1 MAKSFLEKFGKY
13 EPEYLEK
20 IACSKIVDYKIRLDQ
35 ESRRIM
41 CDVYFSEYISF
52 DTLYAIEEGIKQAY
66 DLNFVRVLPHFDS
79 GCFSMSVFPDILCEL
94 KRRNPLGYGFFDNAK
109 ISEKLHVVN
118 YDTESDLVTSDNE
131 LIANLKNESDNCI
144 SIELHNG
151 GKSLLQ
157 ISGCDRELSD
167 IIRDW
172 FSLSK
177 RISFDG
183 KCEMNFEE
191 LEQLIPPPKV
201 DPAAF
206 IRRDP
211 PPAQEGG
218 FRQGG
223 GGNFRRQPTPDPVE
237 TSNSVFTDEAV
248 ASVDHENGI
257 AVSGRMKF
265 DIKDAEMIFGKL
277 PEEEIIPV
285 RNVNFDTK
293 TFTVCGKV
301 FGFDKKLT
309 KNGDKYIAS
318 FFLTDNDSS
327 IVAKF
332 LYNAEDDDKYA
343 PLADSPVVMLH
354 GQASPDRYDGTLVVK
369 PLGASKI
376 KLIKRKDN
384 APVKRVELHLHTK
397 MSQMDATI
405 EPADV
410 IKQARDWGQDAIAV
424 TDHGNLQAYPQIMKA
439 ARKAGDIKVIYG
451 LEAYFVDDTAR
462 AIYGENNV
470 SFLDDS
476 FVVFDIETT
485 GLSPQTCEITEI
497 GAVRYCKGE
506 VVEKYSTFV
515 NPGVPIPEE
524 IVKLTGITDDMVK
537 DARTINEVLP
547 EFLAFVNGETLVA
560 HNASFDISFIR
571 AAAEKCSIP
580 FNPTFIDTVSM
591 SRQVNS
597 ELKNHKLDTL
607 AEYFELGDFD
617 HHRAFEDAHMLAL
630 IFNAMGEKLKGEGI
644 INTDQ
649 LSHLMSQSSDPKKL
663 KSYHQ
668 IILVKNLVG
677 LKNLYKLVSES
688 YLKYYH
694 RTPRIP
700 KNLLSQYRE
709 GLIIG
714 SACEAGEL
722 YRAILE
728 NRPWNDLKAIAD
740 FYDYLEIQP
749 LGNNQF
755 LIDGGQLADK
765 NALIEINKQI
775 IKLGKEL
782 NKPVVATGDV
792 HFQNPEDEVYRK
804 ILLAGQ
810 KFSDADKH
818 IPLYMRTTEEMLA
831 EFDYLDEQTAYEVVV
846 ENTRKIADMVE
857 EILPIPDGNYPPS
870 MEGTE
875 EELTNFCYN
884 LAHEWY
890 GDPLPEIVQ
899 SRLEK
904 ELTSIIKNGFAV
916 LYIIARRLVKYSEDK
931 GYLVGSRGS
940 VGSSF
945 VATMAG
951 ITEVNPLP
959 PHYRCTKCKYS
970 EFITDGSVGSGFDI
984 PDKDCP
990 KCGAPNMIHDGHD
1003 IPFETFL
1010 GFYGDKSPDIDLNFS
1025 GDVQGECHKYTEV
1038 LFGAENVFRAGTLG
1052 TLAEKTA
1059 YGYVKK
1065 YAEEHGVNLNK
1076 AEETRLSKGCEG
1088 VKRTTGQHPGGI
1100 IVIPKQYQ
1108 VYDFTPVQHPADDP
1122 NSSIITTHFAFE
1134 YLHDT
1139 ILKLDMLGHDV
1150 PTKYRMLEK
1159 YSGRN
1164 ILDTPLSDEGV
1175 MELFASTKSLGV
1187 APEDIGSPVGT
1198 FGLPEFGTKFVRQMI
1213 VDAKPK
1219 TFSDLLQIS
1228 GLSHGTDVWL
1238 GNAQDLIKDGIC
1250 DISQVIGTRDNIM
1263 VYLIYHGLENGTAFK
1278 IMEDVRKG
1286 KVAKGQ
1292 CDKWEGWKEEMRAHD
1307 VPEWYIS
1314 SCEKI
1319 KYMFPKAHAAAY
1331 VISALR
1337 LGWFKVHMPLEF
1349 YAAFLSVAPGGFDAE
1364 IVGKGKGEVERT
1376 IKAIEDMGTA
1386 AKQKDHE
1393 TLATMQL
1400 VNEALARKI
1409 KFLPVDLNK
1418 SSAKAF
1424 LPEDGAIRMPFSSL
1438 PGLGE
1443 TAALNLETVMRENN
1457 IISQE
1462 ELRQKG
1468 GITKAVIEILSR
1480 NGVLDSLPETNQI
1493 SFF

>member
-1 MAKSFLEKFGKY
+1 MAKSFTEKFYKY
-13 EPEYLEK
+13 QPEYLEQNACNK
-20 IACSKIVDYKIRLDQ
+20 ITDYSVRLDQ
-35 ESRRIM
+35 ETRRII
-41 CDVYFSEYISF
+41 CNVSFSEYIS
-52 DTLYAIEEGIKQAY
+52 YESIEAIENGIKNAY
-66 DLNFVRVLPHFDS
+66 ELNLMRICPHFPAE
-79 GCFSMSVFPDILCEL
+79 CFSLSIFPDILCEL

-109 ISEKLHVVN
+109 VTEGLHVVT
-118 YDTESDLVTSDNE
+118 YDTQSELVTNDNE
-131 LIANLKNESDNCI
+131 LIANLTTPSNDTI
-144 SIELHNG
+144 DIELFNG
-151 GKSLLQ
+151 GKNLLE
-157 ISGCDRELSD
+157 ISGCDKELSS
-167 IIRDW
+167 IIYDW
-172 FSLSK
+172 FGIY
-177 RISFDG
+177 RAISFGG
-183 KCEMNFEE
+183 KQEMSINE
-191 LEQLIPPPKV
+191 LESLIAPPEISKEAFLRREAPPQPEQGQKGSYGGNGYNRQ
-201 DPAAF
+201 PAA
-206 IRRDP
+206 
-211 PPAQEGG
+211 
-218 FRQGG
+218 
-223 GGNFRRQPTPDPVE
+223 DPVE
-237 TSNSVFTDEAV
+237 TSNSIFTDEAL
-248 ASVDHENGI
+248 AEVDYDAGT
-257 AVSGRMKF
+257 AVSGKMRF
-265 DIKDAEMIFGKL
+265 DVSEPEEMIGAITNL
-277 PEEEIIPV
+277 EIIPI
-285 RNVNFDTK
+285 RHVNFESK
-293 TFTVCGKV
+293 NFTVCGKI
-301 FGFDKKLT
+301 FGFDKRLT
-309 KNGDKYIAS
+309 KKGDKYIAS
-318 FFLTDNDSS
+318 FFITDNDSS
-327 IVAKF
+327 LVAKF
-332 LYNAEDDDKYA
+332 LYNADEDEKYS
-343 PLADSPVVMLH
+343 PLADSPAVILR
-354 GQASPDRYDGTLVVK
+354 GQAVADRFDGTLTVK
-369 PLGASKI
+369 PLGISKI
-376 KLIKRKDN
+376 KILKRKDN
-384 APVKRVELHLHTK
+384 APEKRVELHLHTK

-410 IKQARDWGQDAIAV
+410 IKQVKDWGQDAVAV
-424 TDHGNLQAYPQIMKA
+424 TDHGNLQAFPQIMKA
-439 ARKAGDIKVIYG
+439 ARKIGGVKVLYG

-462 AIYGENNV
+462 AIYGDSNV

-497 GAVRYCKGE
+497 GAVRYRQGK
-506 VVEKYSTFV
+506 VEEKFSSFV

-524 IVKLTGITDDMVK
+524 VVKLTGITDEMVK
-537 DARTINEVLP
+537 DADKIDVVLP
-547 EFLAFVNGETLVA
+547 KFLEFIGNDTLVA

-571 AAAEKCSIP
+571 SAAEKCSMH
-580 FNPTFIDTVSM
+580 FNPSFIDTVSV
-591 SRQVNS
+591 SRQINT

-607 AEYFELGDFD
+607 ADYFKLGDFD

-630 IFNAMGEKLKGEGI
+630 IFDAMAKKLKTEGI

-677 LKNLYKLVSES
+677 LKNLYILVSES

-775 IKLGKEL
+775 IQLGKEL
-782 NKPVVATGDV
+782 GKPVVATGDV

-831 EFDYLDEQTAYEVVV
+831 EFDYLDKETAYEVVV
-846 ENTRKIADMVE
+846 TNTRKIADMVE

-875 EELTNFCYN
+875 EELTKCCYD

-890 GDPLPEIVQ
+890 GDPLPEIVE
-899 SRLEK
+899 SRLER
-904 ELTSIIKNGFAV
+904 ELTSIIKNGYAV
-916 LYIIARRLVKYSEDK
+916 LYIIARRLVKYSEGK

-945 VATMAG
+945 VATMSG

-990 KCGAPNMIHDGHD
+990 KCGEPKMIHDGHD

-1065 YAEEHGVNLNK
+1065 YSEEHGVVLNK
-1076 AEETRLSKGCEG
+1076 AEETRLSMGCEG

-1100 IVIPKQYQ
+1100 IVIPKEYT

-1187 APEDIGSPVGT
+1187 KPEDIGSPVGT

-1213 VDAKPK
+1213 VDSKPK

-1250 DISQVIGTRDNIM
+1250 DISEVIGTRDNIM
-1263 VYLIYHGLENGTAFK
+1263 VYLIYHGLEKGLAFK

-1286 KVAKGQ
+1286 RGLKPEQ
-1292 CDKWEGWKEEMRAHD
+1292 EEAMIANG
-1307 VPEWYIS
+1307 VPDWYIG
-1314 SCEKI
+1314 SCKKI

-1349 YAAFLSVAPGGFDAE
+1349 YAAFFSVAPGGFDAE
-1364 IVGKGKGEVERT
+1364 IVGKGKLEVERT
-1376 IKAIEDMGTA
+1376 IKNIEDMGTA

-1409 KFLPVDLNK
+1409 NFLPVDLYK
-1418 SSAKAF
+1418 SAAKAF
-1424 LPEDGAIRMPFSSL
+1424 LPENGAIRMPFSSL

-1443 TAALNLETVMRENN
+1443 TAALNLETTMKEGN
-1457 IISQE
+1457 ILSQE

-1468 GITKAVIEILSR
+1468 GVTKAVIEILSR
-1480 NGVLDSLPETNQI
+1480 NGVLDTLPETNQL
-1493 SFF
+1493 SLF

>member
-1 MAKSFLEKFGKY
+1 MSKNFLEKFLKY
-13 EPEYLEK
+13 QPEYFEKCACEK
-20 IACSKIVDYKIRLDQ
+20 IFDYKIRLDK
-35 ESRRIM
+35 ETRKII
-41 CDVYFSEYISF
+41 CDTYFSEYIDF
-52 DTLYAIEEGIKQAY
+52 NLITDIEDGIKEAY
-66 DLNFVRVLPHFDS
+66 ELTYMRIFPHFPADS
-79 GCFSMSVFPDILCEL
+79 FSLTVFPDILSEL
-94 KRRNPLGYGFFDNAK
+94 KRRTPMGNGFFSDAQ
-109 ISEKLHVVN
+109 ITESLHIVN
-118 YDTESDLVTSDNE
+118 YDNESELVTSDNE
-131 LIANLKNESDNCI
+131 LVANLTEKGESIIN
-144 SIELHNG
+144 IELHNG
-151 GKSLLQ
+151 GKDLLEFSRCHFA
-157 ISGCDRELSD
+157 ISE
-167 IIRDW
+167 IIHDW
-172 FSLSK
+172 FGITKVIQFGGKSEITIAELHEMLSPPE
-177 RISFDG
+177 IS
-183 KCEMNFEE
+183 KE
-191 LEQLIPPPKV
+191 
-201 DPAAF
+201 AF
-206 IRRDP
+206 IHRDP
-211 PPAQEGG
+211 PPQPQENG
-218 FRQGG
+218 FRQYNGF
-223 GGNFRRQPTPDPVE
+223 NRQPSAEPVE
-237 TSNSVFTDEAV
+237 TANSVATDEVTAG
-248 ASVDHENGI
+248 VDYDNST
-257 AVSGRMKF
+257 AFSGKLRF
-265 DIKDAEMIFGKL
+265 DISE
-277 PEEEIIPV
+277 PETITGTLVNLEIIPV
-285 RNVNFDTK
+285 RNISFETK
-293 TFTVCGKV
+293 TFTACGKV
-301 FGFDKKLT
+301 FGFEKKLT
-309 KNGDKYIAS
+309 KKGDKYIAS
-318 FFLTDNDSS
+318 FFFTDNDSS
-327 IVAKF
+327 VPIKF
-332 LYNAEDDDKYA
+332 LYNAEEDEKYA
-343 PLADSPVVMLH
+343 QLADCPAIILR
-354 GQASPDRYDGTLVVK
+354 GQTSPDRFDGTLAVK
-369 PLGASKI
+369 PLGISKI
-376 KLIKRKDN
+376 KLLKRQDN
-384 APVKRVELHLHTK
+384 APEKRVELHLHTK

-405 EPADV
+405 DPADV
-410 IKQARDWGQDAIAV
+410 IKQAKAWGQDAIAV

-439 ARKAGDIKVIYG
+439 ARKSGGIKVLYG
-451 LEAYFVDDTAR
+451 VESYFVDDTAR
-462 AIYGENNV
+462 AIYGDHNV
-470 SFLDDS
+470 SFLDDT

-485 GLSPQTCEITEI
+485 GLSAQTCQITEI
-497 GAVRYCKGE
+497 GAVKYSKGTIE
-506 VVEKYSTFV
+506 EKYSRFV
-515 NPGVPIPEE
+515 NPGVPIPHEVVE
-524 IVKLTGITDDMVK
+524 LTGITDEMVK
-537 DARTINEVLP
+537 DADPIETVLP
-547 EFLAFVNGETLVA
+547 EFLHFVGQSTLVA

-571 AAAEKCSIP
+571 AAAEKCGIP
-580 FNPTFIDTVSM
+580 FSPTFIDTVSM
-591 SRQVNS
+591 SRQINP
-597 ELKNHKLDTL
+597 ELKNHKLNTL
-607 AEYFELGDFD
+607 AEYFDLGDFD

-630 IFNAMGEKLKGEGI
+630 IFNAMAEKLKTEGI
-644 INTDQ
+644 LNTDQ

-688 YLKYYH
+688 YLKYYY

-700 KNLLSQYRE
+700 KNLLSEYRE

-728 NRPWNDLKAIAD
+728 NRPWNDLKEIAD

-755 LIDGGQLADK
+755 LIDNGSVADK
-765 NALIEINKQI
+765 NALININKQI

-782 NKPVVATGDV
+782 GKPVVATGDV

-818 IPLYMRTTEEMLA
+818 IPLYMRTTEEMLK
-831 EFDYLDEQTAYEVVV
+831 EFDYLDPDTAYEVVV
-846 ENTRKIADMVE
+846 TNTRKIADMVE

-875 EELTNFCYN
+875 EQLTNFCYD

-890 GDPLPEIVQ
+890 GDPLPEIVEA
-899 SRLEK
+899 RLEK

-959 PHYRCTKCKYS
+959 PHYRCTKCKHS
-970 EFITDGSVGSGFDI
+970 EFITDGSVGSGFDM

-990 KCGAPNMIHDGHD
+990 VCGAPKMIHDGHD

-1010 GFYGDKSPDIDLNFS
+1010 GFNGDKSPDIDLNFS

-1065 YAEEHGVNLNK
+1065 YAEEHHVILNK
-1076 AEETRLSKGCEG
+1076 AEEARLSAGCEG

-1100 IVIPKQYQ
+1100 IVIPKQYT

-1122 NSSIITTHFAFE
+1122 NSNIVTTHFAFE

-1159 YSGRN
+1159 YTGTN

-1187 APEDIGSPVGT
+1187 SPEDIGSPVGT

-1213 VDAKPK
+1213 VDSKPK

-1238 GNAQDLIKDGIC
+1238 GNAQELIKDGVC
-1250 DISQVIGTRDNIM
+1250 TISDVIGTRDNIM
-1263 VYLIYHGLENGTAFK
+1263 VYLIYHGLEPVTAFK

-1286 KVAKGQ
+1286 KVAKGM
-1292 CDKWEGWKEEMRAHD
+1292 CDKWDGWKEEMKAHD

-1337 LGWFKVHMPLEF
+1337 LGWYKVHMPLEF
-1349 YAAFLSVAPGGFDAE
+1349 YAAFFSVAPGGFDAE
-1364 IVGKGKGEVERT
+1364 IVSKGKGAVERT
-1376 IKAIEDMGTA
+1376 IKEIEDMGTA

-1409 KFLPVDLNK
+1409 KFLPVDLYK
-1418 SSAKAF
+1418 SSAYAF

-1443 TAALNLETVMRENN
+1443 TAALNLETTMKEGN
-1457 IISQE
+1457 ILSQE

-1468 GITKAVIEILSR
+1468 GVTKAVIEILSR
-1480 NGVLDSLPETNQI
+1480 NGVLDSLPETNQM
-1493 SFF
+1493 SLF

>member
-1 MAKSFLEKFGKY
+1 MAKSFLEKFNKY
-13 EPEYLEK
+13 SPEYLERNACNK
-20 IACSKIVDYKIRLDQ
+20 ITDYKVKVDPEARKIQ
-35 ESRRIM
+35 
-41 CDVYFSEYISF
+41 CDIWFSEYVDFRTVLQMETDISV
-52 DTLYAIEEGIKQAY
+52 AY
-66 DLNFVRVLPHFDS
+66 ELSYMRILPHYAPNEYS
-79 GCFSMSVFPDILCEL
+79 LSVFPDVMREL
-94 KRRNPLGYGFFDNAK
+94 KRRSPLGYGFFDDAE
-109 ISEKLHVVN
+109 IVEKLHVIPYEN
-118 YDTESDLVTSDNE
+118 ESDVVNEHDE
-131 LIANLKNESDNCI
+131 LIANLKESGDVLQIN
-144 SIELHNG
+144 LHNG
-151 GKSLLQ
+151 GKSLLE
-157 ISGCDRELSD
+157 ISGCDRVIAEILL
-167 IIRDW
+167 DW
-172 FSLSK
+172 FSI
-177 RISFDG
+177 RREVRFDG
-183 KCEMNFEE
+183 KTTMTQDDLRE
-191 LEQLIPPPKV
+191 LIPPPEIDKNAFLHREPPPV
-201 DPAAF
+201 GEGSHSFGQGQNGFGGGKFTPRPAAEPNPTQNSLF
-206 IRRDP
+206 RAEAHAEVDFEKGIVTS
-211 PPAQEGG
+211 G
-218 FRQGG
+218 F
-223 GGNFRRQPTPDPVE
+223 
-237 TSNSVFTDEAV
+237 
-248 ASVDHENGI
+248 
-257 AVSGRMKF
+257 MKF
-265 DIKDAEMIFGKL
+265 DVNDMQPIVGNL
-277 PEEEIIPV
+277 PNLDVIPIRQV
-285 RNVNFDTK
+285 SFENDR
-293 TFTVCGKV
+293 FTICGKI
-301 FGFDKKLT
+301 FNFEKKLT
-309 KNGDKYIAS
+309 RNGDKYIAS
-318 FFLTDNDSS
+318 FGITDRDSS
-327 IVAKF
+327 VFAKF
-332 LYNAEDDDKYA
+332 LYNADEDEAYSALEKG
-343 PLADSPVVMLH
+343 PVVALF
-354 GQASPDRYDGTLVVK
+354 GTASPDRYDGTLVVK
-369 PLGASKI
+369 PLSVARVKE
-376 KLIKRKDN
+376 IKRKDN
-384 APVKRVELHLHTK
+384 APEKRVELHLHTK

-410 IKQARDWGQDAIAV
+410 IKQVADWGQDAVAV
-424 TDHGNLQAYPQIMKA
+424 TDHGNLQAFPQIMKA
-439 ARKAGDIKVIYG
+439 ARKLGNVKVLYG
-451 LEAYFVDDTAR
+451 VEAYFVDDTAR
-462 AIYGENNV
+462 AVYGDVNAV
-470 SFLDDS
+470 FLEDS

-485 GLSPQTCEITEI
+485 GLSPQTCAITEI
-497 GAVRYCKGE
+497 GAVRYKRGKVGE
-506 VVEKYSTFV
+506 KFSSFV
-515 NPGVPIPEE
+515 NPRVPIPEE
-524 IVKLTGITDDMVK
+524 IVKLTGITDEMVK
-537 DARTINEVLP
+537 DADPIEVVLP
-547 EFLAFVNGETLVA
+547 KFLEFVGNDILVA

-571 AAAEKCSIP
+571 AAAEKCNLEFSP
-580 FNPTFIDTVSM
+580 CFIDTVPM
-591 SRQVNS
+591 SRGINPD
-597 ELKNHKLDTL
+597 LKNHKLDTV
-607 AEYFELGDFD
+607 ANYFKLGNFD

-630 IFNAMGEKLKGEGI
+630 IFDAMGKKMKAEGI

-649 LSHLMSQSSDPKKL
+649 LSHFMSQGSDPKKL

-677 LKNLYKLVSES
+677 LKNLYKLISFS
-688 YLKYYH
+688 YLNYYYRH
-694 RTPRIP
+694 PRIP
-700 KNLLSQYRE
+700 KTLLSEYRE

-728 NRPWNDLKAIAD
+728 HRPHSDLKAIAD

-755 LIDGGQLADK
+755 LLDNGQLSSRDD
-765 NALIEINKQI
+765 LIAINKQI
-775 IKLGKEL
+775 IELGREL
-782 NKPVVATGDV
+782 GKPVVATGDV
-792 HFQNPEDEVYRK
+792 HFQNPEDEIFRQ

-831 EFDYLDEQTAYEVVV
+831 EFDYLDKETAYEVVV
-846 ENTRKIADMVE
+846 TNTRKIADMVE

-875 EELTNFCYN
+875 EELTRFCYE

-890 GDPLPEIVQ
+890 GDPLPQLVEE
-899 SRLEK
+899 RLDK

-916 LYIIARRLVKYSEDK
+916 LYIIARRLIKYSEEK

-970 EFITDGSVGSGFDI
+970 EFITDGSIGSGFDL
-984 PDKDCP
+984 PDRDCP
-990 KCGAPNMIHDGHD
+990 KCGAKNMLHDGHD

-1010 GFYGDKSPDIDLNFS
+1010 GFNGDKSPDIDLNFS

-1065 YAEEHGVNLNK
+1065 YSEERGVVLNK
-1076 AEETRLSKGCEG
+1076 AEETRLSSGCEG

-1100 IVIPKQYQ
+1100 IVIPKEYT
-1108 VYDFTPVQHPADDP
+1108 VYDFTPIQHPADDP
-1122 NSSIITTHFAFE
+1122 NSNIITTHFAFE

-1150 PTKYRMLEK
+1150 PTKYRMLER

-1164 ILDTPLSDEGV
+1164 ILDTPLSDPDV

-1187 APEDIGSPVGT
+1187 RPEDINSPVGT

-1213 VDAKPK
+1213 VDSKPK
-1219 TFSDLLQIS
+1219 NFSDLLQIS

-1238 GNAQDLIKDGIC
+1238 GNAQDLIKKGIC
-1250 DISQVIGTRDNIM
+1250 DISEVIGTRDNIM
-1263 VYLIYHGLENGTAFK
+1263 VYLIYHGMDKSMSFK

-1286 KVAKGQ
+1286 RGLKPEYEEAMVAQGI
-1292 CDKWEGWKEEMRAHD
+1292 
-1307 VPEWYIS
+1307 PEWYIG
-1314 SCEKI
+1314 SCKKI

-1349 YAAFLSVAPGGFDAE
+1349 YAAFFSVAPGGFDAE
-1364 IVGKGKGEVERT
+1364 IVVKGKGAVERT
-1376 IKAIEDMGTA
+1376 IKDIEALGTA
-1386 AKQKDHE
+1386 AKQKDNE

-1409 KFLPVDLNK
+1409 KFLPIDLHK
-1418 SSAKAF
+1418 SAAKAF
-1424 LPEDGAIRMPFSSL
+1424 LPENGAIRMPFSSL

-1443 TAALNLETVMRENN
+1443 TAAMNLEKTMKSGK

-1468 GITKAVIEILSR
+1468 GITKAVMEILAR
-1480 NGVLDSLPETNQI
+1480 NGALEGLPETNQI

>member
-1 MAKSFLEKFGKY
+1 MLKSFLEKFGKY

-20 IACSKIVDYKIRLDQ
+20 IACSKIIDYKIKLDQ
-35 ESRRIM
+35 ESRSIV
-41 CDVYFSEYISF
+41 CEIFLNDYVSF
-52 DTLYAIEEGIKQAY
+52 ETLSYIEEGIKTAY
-66 DLNFVRVLPHFDS
+66 ELKYMRLFPHFPSDS
-79 GCFSMSVFPDILCEL
+79 FSLSVFPDILCEL
-94 KRRNPLGYGFFDNAK
+94 KRRNPLGRGFFDNAK
-109 ISEKLHVVN
+109 ITENLHVIN
-118 YDTESDLVTSDNE
+118 YDSESDLVTDSNE
-131 LIANLKNESDNCI
+131 LIANMREQSDSRI
-144 SIELHNG
+144 DIDLQAG
-151 GKSLLQ
+151 GKALLEF
-157 ISGCDRELSD
+157 SGCDREIAD

-172 FSLSK
+172 FG
-177 RISFDG
+177 ISRVINFGG
-183 KCEMNFEE
+183 KCEMSLSE
-191 LEQLIPPPKV
+191 LEQLLPPPEIDKS
-201 DPAAF
+201 AF
-206 IRRDP
+206 LHRDP
-211 PPAQEGG
+211 PPAAQNSGYQQSGG
-218 FRQGG
+218 YSSGG
-223 GGNFRRQPTPDPVE
+223 GYRRQPAHEPVD
-237 TSNSVFTDEAV
+237 TLNSLFKEPAV
-248 ASVDHENGI
+248 AEIDRENNI
-257 AVSGRMKF
+257 AISGKMKF
-265 DIKDAEMIFGKL
+265 DISEPQQLFGSF
-277 PEEEIIPV
+277 PEDEIIPI
-285 RNVNFDTK
+285 REVNFDTK

-301 FGFDKKLT
+301 FGFEKKLT
-309 KNGDKYIAS
+309 RSGDKYICS
-318 FFLTDNDSS
+318 FFITDNDSS
-327 IVAKF
+327 IPAKF
-332 LYNAEDDDKYA
+332 IYNAADDEKYS
-343 PLADSPVVMLH
+343 PLADSPIVMLH
-354 GQASPDRYDGTLVVK
+354 GQTSPDRYDGTLTVK
-369 PLGASKI
+369 PLAVSKI
-376 KLIKRKDN
+376 KLVKRKDN

-405 EPADV
+405 EPSAV
-410 IKQARDWGQDAIAV
+410 IKQALDWGQDAIAV

-439 ARKAGDIKVIYG
+439 ARKAGGIKVLYG

-462 AIYGENNV
+462 AIYGDKNI
-470 SFLDDS
+470 SFADDS
-476 FVVFDIETT
+476 FVIFDIETT
-485 GLSPQTCEITEI
+485 GLSPQTCMITEI
-497 GAVRYCKGE
+497 GAVRFVKGK
-506 VVEKYSTFV
+506 VTEKYSSFV
-515 NPGVPIPEE
+515 NPEISIPEE

-537 DARTINEVLP
+537 NAETIDKVLP
-547 EFLAFVNGETLVA
+547 GFLDFVGEDTLVA

-571 AAAEKCSIP
+571 AAAEKCHIP
-580 FNPTFIDTVSM
+580 FNPVFIDTVSM
-591 SRQVNS
+591 SRQINPD
-597 ELKNHKLDTL
+597 LKNHKLDTL
-607 AEYFELGDFD
+607 ASYFDLGDFD

-630 IFNAMGEKLKGEGI
+630 IFNAMADKLKSEGI
-644 INTDQ
+644 VNTDQ
-649 LSHLMSQSSDPKKL
+649 LSHLMSQRSDPKKL

-668 IILVKNLVG
+668 IILVKNAVG

-688 YLKYYH
+688 YLQYYH
-694 RTPRIP
+694 RNPRIP
-700 KNLLSQYRE
+700 KTLLSQYRE

-722 YRAILE
+722 FAAILE
-728 NRPWNDLKAIAD
+728 NRPWNDLKAIAE

-755 LIDGGQLADK
+755 LIDNKRLADK
-765 NALIEINKQI
+765 NALIDINKQI
-775 IKLGKEL
+775 IQLGKEL
-782 NKPVVATGDV
+782 GKPVVATGDV
-792 HFQNPEDEVYRK
+792 HFQNPEDEIYRQ

-810 KFSDADKH
+810 KFSDADRH

-831 EFDYLDEQTAYEVVV
+831 EFDYLDSETAYEIVVT
-846 ENTRKIADMVE
+846 NTRKIADMVE

-875 EELTNFCYN
+875 EELTNFCYE

-890 GDPLPEIVQ
+890 GDPLPEIVE

-916 LYIIARRLVKYSEDK
+916 LYIIARRLVKYSEER

-970 EFITDGSVGSGFDI
+970 EFITDGSIGSGFDL

-990 KCGAPNMIHDGHD
+990 NCGAEKMIHDGHD

-1010 GFYGDKSPDIDLNFS
+1010 GFNGDKSPDIDLNFS

-1065 YAEEHGVNLNK
+1065 YSEEHGIILNK
-1076 AEETRLSKGCEG
+1076 AEETRLSQGCEG

-1122 NSSIITTHFAFE
+1122 NSNIITTHFAFE

-1150 PTKYRMLEK
+1150 PTKYRMIEK
-1159 YSGRN
+1159 YTGKN

-1187 APEDIGSPVGT
+1187 NPEDIGSPVGT

-1213 VDAKPK
+1213 VDSKPK

-1238 GNAQDLIKDGIC
+1238 GNAQDLIRDGIC
-1250 DISQVIGTRDNIM
+1250 DISEVIGTRDNIM
-1263 VYLIYHGLENGTAFK
+1263 VYLIYHGLDKSLSFK

-1286 KVAKGQ
+1286 RGLKPEQ
-1292 CDKWEGWKEEMRAHD
+1292 EEAMLAQGIPD
-1307 VPEWYIS
+1307 WYIA
-1314 SCEKI
+1314 SCKKI

-1337 LGWFKVHMPLEF
+1337 LGWYKVHMPLEF

-1364 IVGKGKGEVERT
+1364 IVSKGKGEVERT
-1376 IKAIEDMGTA
+1376 IKTIEEMGTA
-1386 AKQKDHE
+1386 AKQKDNE

-1424 LPEDGAIRMPFSSL
+1424 LPENGAIRMPFSSL

-1443 TAALNLETVMRENN
+1443 TAALNLEETMRTIN

-1468 GITKAVIEILSR
+1468 GVTKSVIEILAR
-1480 NGVLDSLPETNQI
+1480 NGVLDSLPETNQL

>member
-1 MAKSFLEKFGKY
+1 MAKSFTEKFERYDPGFLEKNAVN
-13 EPEYLEK
+13 K
-20 IACSKIVDYKIRLDQ
+20 ITDYKIKLDQ
-35 ESRRIM
+35 QTRRII
-41 CDVYFSEYISF
+41 CNIDFSDYISY
-52 DTLYAIEEGIKQAY
+52 DTVISIEEGIKEAY
-66 DLNFVRVLPHFDS
+66 DLNLMRICPRFPS
-79 GCFSMSVFPDILCEL
+79 SSFSLSVFPDILCEL
-94 KRRNPLGYGFFDNAK
+94 KRRTPLGNGFFEKAK
-109 ISEKLHVVN
+109 ISEGLHVVN
-118 YDTESDLVTSDNE
+118 YDNGSELVTDDNE
-131 LIANLKNESDNCI
+131 LIANLSEQSDSI
-144 SIELHNG
+144 LSIELHNG
-151 GKSLLQ
+151 GKALLCAGNCDKL
-157 ISGCDRELSD
+157 ISE
-167 IIRDW
+167 IITDW
-172 FSLSK
+172 FGVQK
-177 RISFDG
+177 QIFFGG
-183 KCEMNFEE
+183 KSEIDASE
-191 LEQLIPPPKV
+191 LAEFIPQPSI
-201 DPAAF
+201 DPEIF
-206 IRRDP
+206 MHREP
-211 PPAQEGG
+211 PPAQNQNGRD
-218 FRQGG
+218 FNGG
-223 GGNFRRQPTPDPVE
+223 GYGGGKFKRQPLPDPVP
-237 TSNSVFTDEAV
+237 TANSVFTDEAF
-248 ASVDHENGI
+248 ASIDHDSMT
-257 AVSGRMKF
+257 AVSGHMKF
-265 DIKDAEMIFGKL
+265 DISEREDKFGSF
-277 PEEEIIPV
+277 PEFEIIPI
-285 RNVNFDTK
+285 RSVNFDTK

-309 KNGDKYIAS
+309 KSGEKYIAS
-318 FFLTDNDSS
+318 FFITDNDSS

-332 LYNAEDDDKYA
+332 LYNADEDEKYA
-343 PLADSPVVMLH
+343 FLKDSPAVIMH
-354 GQASPDRYDGTLVVK
+354 GSTSPDRYDGTLCVK
-369 PLGASKI
+369 PLAMSTVKI
-376 KLIKRKDN
+376 KKRKDN
-384 APVKRVELHLHTK
+384 AEIKRVELHLHTK

-405 EPADV
+405 EPEDV
-410 IKQARDWGQDAIAV
+410 IKQAIAWGQDAIAV

-439 ARKAGDIKVIYG
+439 ARKAGGIKVLYG

-462 AIYGENNV
+462 AIYGEQNV
-470 SFLDDS
+470 SFTEDS

-497 GAVRYCKGE
+497 GAVRFKAGE
-506 VVEKYSTFV
+506 VTEKYSTFV
-515 NPGVPIPEE
+515 NPGTSIPEE
-524 IVKLTGITDDMVK
+524 VVKLTGITDEMVK
-537 DARTINEVLP
+537 DAETIDKILP
-547 EFLAFVNGETLVA
+547 KFLEFVGTDTLVA

-571 AAAEKCSIP
+571 TAAERCGIP
-580 FNPTFIDTVSM
+580 FSPTFIDTVSM
-591 SRQVNS
+591 SRQVNP

-607 AEYFELGDFD
+607 ASYFDLGDFD

-668 IILVKNLVG
+668 IIIVKNLVG

-688 YLKYYH
+688 YLSYYY
-694 RTPRIP
+694 RNPRIP

-728 NRPWNDLKAIAD
+728 NRPWSDLKNIAD

-755 LIDGGQLADK
+755 LIDNGSVADR

-775 IKLGKEL
+775 IKLGEEL
-782 NKPVVATGDV
+782 GKPVVATGDV
-792 HFQNPEDEVYRK
+792 HFQNPEDEIYRK

-818 IPLYMRTTEEMLA
+818 IPLYMRTTEEMLK
-831 EFDYLDEQTAYEVVV
+831 EFDYLDEDKAYEIVVT
-846 ENTRKIADMVE
+846 NTRKIADMVE

-875 EELTNFCYN
+875 EELTKMCYDR
-884 LAHEWY
+884 AHEWY
-890 GDPLPEIVQ
+890 GDPLPEIVE
-899 SRLEK
+899 SRLER

-916 LYIIARRLVKYSEDK
+916 LYIIAQRLVKYSEDK

-970 EFITDGSVGSGFDI
+970 EFLNDGSVGSGFDI

-990 KCGAPNMIHDGHD
+990 KCGAPKMIHDGHD

-1059 YGYVKK
+1059 FGYVKK
-1065 YAEEHGVNLNK
+1065 YAEEHNIILNN
-1076 AEETRLSKGCEG
+1076 AELARLSKGCEG

-1100 IVIPKQYQ
+1100 IVIPKEYT

-1150 PTKYRMLEK
+1150 PTKYRMIERYTGK
-1159 YSGRN
+1159 N

-1187 APEDIGSPVGT
+1187 NPEDIGSEVGT

-1213 VDAKPK
+1213 VDSKPK

-1238 GNAQDLIKDGIC
+1238 GNAQDLIKEGIC

-1263 VYLIYHGLENGTAFK
+1263 VYLIYHGLEKGLAFK

-1286 KVAKGQ
+1286 RGLKP
-1292 CDKWEGWKEEMRAHD
+1292 EYEEAMIAND
-1307 VPEWYIS
+1307 IPEWYIG
-1314 SCEKI
+1314 SCKKI

-1337 LGWFKVHMPLEF
+1337 LGWYKVHMPLEF

-1376 IKAIEDMGTA
+1376 IKNIEDMGTA

-1409 KFLPVDLNK
+1409 KFLPVDLKK

-1424 LPEDGAIRMPFSSL
+1424 LPENGAIRMPFSSL

-1443 TAALNLETVMRENN
+1443 TAALNLEKTMKENN

-1480 NGVLDSLPETNQI
+1480 NGVLQSLPETNQI
-1493 SFF
+1493 TFL